1 MTLIQYNKAKEKLL
15 SIWFLRPP
23 INQIIKY
30 LKLMYDSLYKQLG
43 FLCKKDILNK
53 ISDDTAVLG
62 LSKTKIRQLLLLGK
76 N

>member
-23 INQIIKY
+23 IDQIIKY
-30 LKLMYDSLYKQLG
+30 LKLMYESLSEEYS
-43 FLCKKDILNK
+43 FLSKKEIISKIANDIST
-53 ISDDTAVLG
+53 IG
-62 LSKTKIRQLLLLGK
+62 LSKTKIKQLLLLGE

>member
-23 INQIIKY
+23 IDQIIKY
-30 LKLMYDSLYKQLG
+30 LKLMYESLSEEYS
-43 FLCKKDILNK
+43 FLSKKEIIARIANDIST
-53 ISDDTAVLG
+53 IG
-62 LSKTKIRQLLLLGK
+62 LSKTKIKQLLLLGE